1 MRMLWKTNKKQRKVL
16 GGLATVL
23 LLAAAFRVITERAFL
38 AQASIEGA
46 ISVLTPEESRGTV
59 TLTGRYLPPPYGF
72 SEEKLLAY
80 FGEEIGL
87 AVEGEPREVR
97 YTGRVEY
104 VYEKAA
110 AQAHSLLKVVL
121 LEETGAYYLCA
132 EVTLTGENA
141 AATAKF
147 RKTIERAAEY
157 VGLTEVSVTMELCGV
172 YDGELPLGKKDE
184 VTDVLLSELYAQPV
198 YENRQNANYTV
209 YAYTGAVEEYIT
221 VEQKK
226 INVQVA
232 IYYDKDADRT
242 EVVLASPL
250 GLR

>member
-1 MRMLWKTNKKQRKVL
+1 MRMLRKTDKKQRTVL
-16 GGLATVL
+16 GGLAVIF

-46 ISVLTPEESRGTV
+46 FSVLEPEESRGTV

-87 AVEGEPREVR
+87 TVEEKPREVR

-104 VYEKAA
+104 VYEKLA
-110 AQAHSLLKVVL
+110 AQAHSLLEVVY
-121 LEETGAYYLCA
+121 LEEEGTYYLCA

-141 AATAKF
+141 GETANF
-147 RKTIERAAEY
+147 RKTMERAAERL
-157 VGLTEVSVTMELCGV
+157 GLTEISVTLEMCGV
-172 YDGELPLGKKDE
+172 YQGEIPLGKKDE
-184 VTDVLLSELYAQPV
+184 VTDLLLSELYAQPV
-198 YENRQNANYTV
+198 YENRQNSNYTV

-232 IYYDKDADRT
+232 IYYDKDVNRT

>member
-1 MRMLWKTNKKQRKVL
+1 MHKFGKTRKKQRRILV
-16 GGLATVL
+16 GLAAVF
-23 LLAAAFRVITERAFL
+23 LLAAVFRIVTERAFL

-46 ISVLTPEESRGTV
+46 FAVLAPEDSRGTV

-72 SEEKLLAY
+72 SEEKLLRY

-87 AVEGEPREVR
+87 TVDGDIREVS
-97 YTGRVEY
+97 YEGRLEY

-110 AQAHSLLKVVL
+110 ARAHSIIKVVY
-121 LEETGAYYLCA
+121 LEEPEAYYICA
-132 EVTLTGENA
+132 EITLTGDQA
-141 AATAKF
+141 ASSAAF
-147 RKTIERAAEY
+147 RKVLNKAAEEI
-157 VGLTEVSVTMELCGV
+157 GLTEISTTLELCGM
-172 YDGELPLGKKDE
+172 YEGEIPLGKKDE
-184 VTDVLLSELYAQPV
+184 VTDLLLSELYAQPV
-198 YENRQNANYTV
+198 YENRLNANYTV

-221 VEQKK
+221 VEKKK

-232 IYYDKDADRT
+232 IYYDKDTDCT

>member
-1 MRMLWKTNKKQRKVL
+1 MCRKWKPNKKQRTIL
-16 GGLATVL
+16 GGLVAVFV
-23 LLAAAFRVITERAFL
+23 LAAAFRVITERAFL

-46 ISVLTPEESRGTV
+46 FAALTPEESRGTV

-87 AVEGEPREVR
+87 MVEGEPREVR
-97 YTGRVEY
+97 YTGRLEY

-121 LEETGAYYLCA
+121 LEETGEYYLCA

-147 RKTIERAAEY
+147 RKTIEQAAER
-157 VGLTEVSVTMELCGV
+157 VGLTDVSVTMELCGI
-172 YDGELPLGKKDE
+172 YDGEIPLGEKDE
-184 VTDVLLSELYAQPV
+184 VPDLLLSELYAQPV
-198 YENRQNANYTV
+198 YENRQNDNYTV

-232 IYYDKDADRT
+232 IYYDRDANCT